1 MSDKGKYNVESISL
15 YLEGKLSTS
24 QMHEL
29 EKAALHD
36 PFLADALE
44 GMELYAD
51 KDKFSSE
58 VEELNARL
66 KERLNKRK
74 GVLLSIN
81 HLWWKI
87 AAVLLIIITGVAVII
102 FTGERNKIISTE
114 YAKTENKKEP
124 KPAPDTPARE
134 AVVSAQMKPDS
145 QNQAGGKEKT
155 KVAPPLT
162 IQRQEES
169 IAEKEETPLS
179 KKSLPA
185 TVPSKDS
192 VIKVEG
198 LAREKN
204 DQQANV
210 TRALEGK
217 VAGIDQKRSPAESNS
232 VPSVNEAEVDDSSL
246 QEVVIVGY
254 GNNKN
259 RTANRSKSLSAGQ
272 TKRRVIPGNGWEE
285 FERYIEDSLKINSPD
300 SLYTGEEQLTF
311 TIGNNGLPES
321 IKILQSISPSHD
333 REAIRLLQNGP
344 AWRVVKGNKRNVTLK
359 IIF

>member
-1 MSDKGKYNVESISL
+1 MSDKGKYNIESIRL
-15 YLEGKLSTS
+15 YLEGKLSSS

-44 GMELYAD
+44 GMELHAD

-87 AAVLLIIITGVAVII
+87 AAVLLIIITGVAVIT

-114 YAKTENKKEP
+114 YAKTENKNEP
-124 KPAPDTPARE
+124 KPLPDTPARE

-145 QNQAGGKEKT
+145 QNLAGVKEKT
-155 KVAPPLT
+155 KVSPPLT
-162 IQRQEES
+162 IQRHEES
-169 IAEKEETPLS
+169 IAEKEETLLS

-198 LAREKN
+198 FTTNKKN
-204 DQQANV
+204 DQQAKVASAPEGRAAEVNV
-210 TRALEGK
+210 TDA
-217 VAGIDQKRSPAESNS
+217 Q
-232 VPSVNEAEVDDSSL
+232 VDDSAYD
-246 QEVVIVGY
+246 EVVVVAY
-254 GNNKN
+254 GTNKS
-259 RTANRSKSLSAGQ
+259 RAANRSKALSAGQ
-272 TKRRVIPGNGWEE
+272 TKRRVIPGSGWEE
-285 FERYIEDSLKINSPD
+285 FERYIEDSIKINSSD
-300 SLYTGEEQLTF
+300 SLFTGEEQLTF
-311 TIGNNGLPES
+311 TIGDDGLPES
-321 IKILQSISPSHD
+321 IKIIQSVSPAHD
-333 REAIRLLQNGP
+333 KEAIRLLQNGP
-344 AWRVVKGNKRNVTLK
+344 AWKVIKGKKRNVTLK

>member
-1 MSDKGKYNVESISL
+1 MSDKGKYNVESIRL
-15 YLEGKLSTS
+15 YLEGKLSSS

-44 GMELYAD
+44 GMELHAD

-66 KERLNKRK
+66 RERLNKRK

-87 AAVLLIIITGVAVII
+87 AAVLLIIITGVALII

-114 YAKTENKKEP
+114 YAKTENKKEA
-124 KPAPDTPARE
+124 KPVPDTPARE
-134 AVVSAQMKPDS
+134 SVVSAQMKPDS
-145 QNQAGGKEKT
+145 QNQAGVKEKT
-155 KVAPPLT
+155 KVAPSLD

-185 TVPSKDS
+185 TAPSKDS

-198 LAREKN
+198 FTDKRN
-204 DQQANV
+204 DQQTKAAS
-210 TRALEGK
+210 ALEGRA
-217 VAGIDQKRSPAESNS
+217 AG
-232 VPSVNEAEVDDSSL
+232 VNVTDAEVDDSAYD
-246 QEVVIVGY
+246 EVVVVAY
-254 GNNKN
+254 GNNKS
-259 RTANRSKSLSAGQ
+259 RAANRSKALSSGQ
-272 TKRRVIPGNGWEE
+272 TKRRVIPGSGWGE
-285 FERYIEDSLKINSPD
+285 FERYIEDSIKINSSD
-300 SLYTGEEQLTF
+300 SLFTGEERLTF
-311 TIGNNGLPES
+311 TIGDDGLPES
-321 IKILQSISPSHD
+321 IKILQSVSPAHD
-333 REAIRLLQNGP
+333 KETIRLLQNGP
-344 AWRVVKGNKRNVTLK
+344 AWKVIKGKKKNVTLK